1 MKKVF
6 NFFKNRYLLTI
17 ALFVVY
23 NLFINNIDIPFII
36 SSRWE
41 LHKLREQALQ
51 LEKDTQRAK
60 EQLQAINS
68 KSFELEKLAR
78 EEYFMKKPN
87 EDVYVFKIKN

>member
-1 MKKVF
+1 
-6 NFFKNRYLLTI
+6 LLTI

-51 LEKDTQRAK
+51 LEKDNQRAK
-60 EQLQAINS
+60 DQLQAINS

>member
-1 MKKVF
+1 MKKVLH
-6 NFFKNRYLLTI
+6 FFKNRYLLTL

-51 LEKDTQRAK
+51 LEKDNIQAK
-60 EQLQAINS
+60 QQLEAINA
-68 KSFELEKLAR
+68 KNFALEKLAR

>member
-1 MKKVF
+1 MKKVLLV
-6 NFFKNRYLLTI
+6 FKNRFVLTL

-41 LHKLREQALQ
+41 LHKLRDQAILV
-51 LEKDTQRAK
+51 EKENQRAK
-60 EQLQAINS
+60 EQLQAINA
-68 KSFELEKLAR
+68 KNFELEKLAR

-87 EDVYVFKIKN
+87 EDVYVFKIIN

>member
-1 MKKVF
+1 MKKILLV
-6 NFFKNRYLLTI
+6 FKNRFVLTI

-23 NLFINNIDIPFII
+23 TLFINNIDIPFII

-41 LHKLREQALQ
+41 LHKLRNQAIQ
-51 LEKDTQRAK
+51 VEKENQSAK
-60 EQLQAINS
+60 EQLQAINA
-68 KSFELEKLAR
+68 KSFALEKLAR

>member
-51 LEKDTQRAK
+51 LEKDNQRAK

>member
-1 MKKVF
+1 MKKVL
-6 NFFKNRYLLTI
+6 NFFKNRYLLTL

-41 LHKLREQALQ
+41 LHKLREQAIQ
-51 LEKDTQRAK
+51 LEKDNQRAK
-60 EQLQAINS
+60 DQLQAINS
-68 KSFELEKLAR
+68 KSFALEKLAR

>member
-1 MKKVF
+1 MKKILLV
-6 NFFKNRYLLTI
+6 FKNRYLLTL

-51 LEKDTQRAK
+51 LEKDNIQAK
-60 EQLQAINS
+60 QQLEAINA
-68 KSFELEKLAR
+68 KNFALEKLAR

>member
-51 LEKDTQRAK
+51 LEKDNQRAK
-60 EQLQAINS
+60 DQLQAINS

>member
-1 MKKVF
+1 MKKILLV
-6 NFFKNRYLLTI
+6 FKNRYLLTL

-23 NLFINNIDIPFII
+23 NLFVNNIDIPFII

-41 LHKLREQALQ
+41 LYKLRDQAVQ
-51 LEKDTQRAK
+51 VEKENQRAK
-60 EQLQAINS
+60 EQLQAINA
-68 KSFELEKLAR
+68 KNFELEKLAR

>member
-6 NFFKNRYLLTI
+6 NFFKNRYLLTL

-41 LHKLREQALQ
+41 LHKLRDQALQ
-51 LEKDTQRAK
+51 LEKDNQRAK

>member
-1 MKKVF
+1 MKKVLQ
-6 NFFKNRYLLTI
+6 FFKNRYLLTL

-41 LHKLREQALQ
+41 LHKLRDQAAQ
-51 LEKDTQRAK
+51 LEKDNQRAK

>member
-17 ALFVVY
+17 GLFVVY

-51 LEKDTQRAK
+51 LEKDNQRAK
-60 EQLQAINS
+60 DQLQAINS

>member
-6 NFFKNRYLLTI
+6 QFFKNRYLLTL

-41 LHKLREQALQ
+41 LHKLRDQAAQ
-51 LEKDTQRAK
+51 LEKDNQRAK

>member
-1 MKKVF
+1 MKKVLH
-6 NFFKNRYLLTI
+6 FFKNRYSLTL

-51 LEKDTQRAK
+51 LEKDNIQSK
-60 EQLQAINS
+60 QQLEAINA
-68 KSFELEKLAR
+68 KNFALEKLAR

>member
-51 LEKDTQRAK
+51 LEKDNQRAK
-60 EQLQAINS
+60 EQLQGINA
-68 KSFELEKLAR
+68 KSFALEKLAR

>member
-1 MKKVF
+1 VLH
-6 NFFKNRYLLTI
+6 FFKNRYLLTL

-51 LEKDTQRAK
+51 LEKDNIQAK
-60 EQLQAINS
+60 QQLEAINA
-68 KSFELEKLAR
+68 KNFALEKLAR

>member
-41 LHKLREQALQ
+41 LHKLSEQALQ

>member
-1 MKKVF
+1 MKKVL
-6 NFFKNRYLLTI
+6 NFFKNRYLLTL

-41 LHKLREQALQ
+41 LHKLREQAIQ
-51 LEKDTQRAK
+51 LEKDNQRAK

-68 KSFELEKLAR
+68 KSFALEKLAR

>member
-6 NFFKNRYLLTI
+6 QFFKNRYLLTL

-41 LHKLREQALQ
+41 LHKLREQAAQ
-51 LEKDTQRAK
+51 LEKDNQRAK

>member
-1 MKKVF
+1 MKKILLV
-6 NFFKNRYLLTI
+6 FKNRYLLTL

-41 LHKLREQALQ
+41 LYKLRDQAVQ
-51 LEKDTQRAK
+51 VEKENQRAK
-60 EQLQAINS
+60 EQLQAINA
-68 KSFELEKLAR
+68 KNFELEKLAR

>member
-17 ALFVVY
+17 ALFVVF

-51 LEKDTQRAK
+51 LEKDNQRAK

>member
-1 MKKVF
+1 MKKVLH
-6 NFFKNRYLLTI
+6 FFKNRYLLTV

-51 LEKDTQRAK
+51 LEKDNIQAK
-60 EQLQAINS
+60 QQLEAINA
-68 KSFELEKLAR
+68 KNFALEKLAR

>member
-6 NFFKNRYLLTI
+6 NFFKNRYLLTL

-51 LEKDTQRAK
+51 LEKDNQRAK

>member
-51 LEKDTQRAK
+51 LEKDNQRAK
-60 EQLQAINS
+60 IQLQGINS
-68 KSFELEKLAR
+68 KSFALEKLAR

>member
-1 MKKVF
+1 MKKVLLV
-6 NFFKNRYLLTI
+6 FKNRFLLTL

-41 LHKLREQALQ
+41 LHNLRDQAVRVAN
-51 LEKDTQRAK
+51 ENQRAK
-60 EQLQAINS
+60 EQLQAINA
-68 KSFELEKLAR
+68 KNFELEKLAR

>member
-1 MKKVF
+1 MKKIF
-6 NFFKNRYLLTI
+6 LIFKNRYLLTL
-17 ALFVVY
+17 ALFVLY

-41 LHKLREQALQ
+41 LHKLRNQALQ
-51 LEKDTQRAK
+51 VEKENQRAK
-60 EQLQAINS
+60 EQLQAINT
-68 KSFELEKLAR
+68 KNFALEKLAR

>member
-17 ALFVVY
+17 GLFVVY

-51 LEKDTQRAK
+51 LEKDNQRAK

>member
-41 LHKLREQALQ
+41 LHKLRDQALQ
-51 LEKDTQRAK
+51 LEKDNQRAK

>member
-51 LEKDTQRAK
+51 LQKDNQRAK

>member
-1 MKKVF
+1 MKKVLH
-6 NFFKNRYLLTI
+6 FFKNRYLLTI

-23 NLFINNIDIPFII
+23 NLFVNNIDIPFII

-51 LEKDTQRAK
+51 LEKDNIQAK
-60 EQLQAINS
+60 QQLEAINA
-68 KSFELEKLAR
+68 KNFALEKLAR

>member
-1 MKKVF
+1 MKKVLH
-6 NFFKNRYLLTI
+6 FFKNRYLLTL

-51 LEKDTQRAK
+51 LEKDNIQSK
-60 EQLQAINS
+60 QQLEAINA
-68 KSFELEKLAR
+68 KNFALEKLAR